1 MSGSLRVLI
10 AEDEY
15 LCLMGIRSSLRSLGH
30 RVIAEASNGR
40 HAVDQALEKKPDLI
54 IMDINMDDMD
64 GIEAIR
70 RVNEQMLIPSIIV
83 TGYCEDDLVKRA
95 TNAGVFAYLVK
106 PVDADDLKS
115 AIEVAMARF
124 EELKQLK
131 EELQGLEQALEA
143 RKYVERAK
151 GILMDRQ
158 NLREAEAMRRL
169 QEMSMKSNKRMVEV
183 AKEIIDADSCLE
195 RDPAEPPA
203 ETSRQVR
210 CRPVCAERRILSAV
224 RRRSKQCSDYPTY
237 AYGCPVRLPRGYGS
251 SSSTVYSV
259 TSRYPSDLPRLTEA
273 SLAASHGTSL
283 PSSLQRA
290 I

>member
-1 MSGSLRVLI
+1 
-10 AEDEY
+10 
-15 LCLMGIRSSLRSLGH
+15 MGIRSSLRSRGH

-124 EELKQLK
+124 EEFKQLK
-131 EELQGLEQALEA
+131 EELHGLEQALEA
-143 RKYVERAK
+143 RKYIERAK

-183 AKEIIDADSCLE
+183 AKEIIDADNLL
-195 RDPAEPPA
+195 RN
-203 ETSRQVR
+203 
-210 CRPVCAERRILSAV
+210 
-224 RRRSKQCSDYPTY
+224 
-237 AYGCPVRLPRGYGS
+237 
-251 SSSTVYSV
+251 
-259 TSRYPSDLPRLTEA
+259 
-273 SLAASHGTSL
+273 
-283 PSSLQRA
+283 
-290 I
+290 

>member
-1 MSGSLRVLI
+1 
-10 AEDEY
+10 
-15 LCLMGIRSSLRSLGH
+15 MGIRSSLRSLGH

-70 RVNEQMLIPSIIV
+70 RVNDQMLIPSIIV

-95 TNAGVFAYLVK
+95 TDAGVFAYLVK

-158 NLREAEAMRRL
+158 NLKEAEAMRRL

-183 AKEIIDADSCLE
+183 ANEIIEAD
-195 RDPAEPPA
+195 
-203 ETSRQVR
+203 
-210 CRPVCAERRILSAV
+210 
-224 RRRSKQCSDYPTY
+224 
-237 AYGCPVRLPRGYGS
+237 RLLRN
-251 SSSTVYSV
+251 
-259 TSRYPSDLPRLTEA
+259 
-273 SLAASHGTSL
+273 
-283 PSSLQRA
+283 
-290 I
+290 

>member
-30 RVIAEASNGR
+30 QVIAEAANGR

-70 RVNEQMLIPSIIV
+70 RVNDQMLIPSIIV

-95 TNAGVFAYLVK
+95 TDAGVFAYLVK

-131 EELQGLEQALEA
+131 EELHGLEQALEA
-143 RKYVERAK
+143 RKYIERAK

-183 AKEIIDADSCLE
+183 AKEIIDADNLL
-195 RDPAEPPA
+195 RN
-203 ETSRQVR
+203 
-210 CRPVCAERRILSAV
+210 
-224 RRRSKQCSDYPTY
+224 
-237 AYGCPVRLPRGYGS
+237 
-251 SSSTVYSV
+251 
-259 TSRYPSDLPRLTEA
+259 
-273 SLAASHGTSL
+273 
-283 PSSLQRA
+283 
-290 I
+290 

>member
-70 RVNEQMLIPSIIV
+70 RVNDQMLIPSIIV

-95 TNAGVFAYLVK
+95 TDAGVFAYLVK

-158 NLREAEAMRRL
+158 NLKEAEAMRRL

-183 AKEIIDADSCLE
+183 ANEIIEAD
-195 RDPAEPPA
+195 
-203 ETSRQVR
+203 
-210 CRPVCAERRILSAV
+210 
-224 RRRSKQCSDYPTY
+224 
-237 AYGCPVRLPRGYGS
+237 RLLRN
-251 SSSTVYSV
+251 
-259 TSRYPSDLPRLTEA
+259 
-273 SLAASHGTSL
+273 
-283 PSSLQRA
+283 
-290 I
+290 

>member
-124 EELKQLK
+124 EEFKQLK
-131 EELQGLEQALEA
+131 EELHGLEQALEA
-143 RKYVERAK
+143 RKYIERAK

-183 AKEIIDADSCLE
+183 AKEIIDADNLL
-195 RDPAEPPA
+195 RN
-203 ETSRQVR
+203 
-210 CRPVCAERRILSAV
+210 
-224 RRRSKQCSDYPTY
+224 
-237 AYGCPVRLPRGYGS
+237 
-251 SSSTVYSV
+251 
-259 TSRYPSDLPRLTEA
+259 
-273 SLAASHGTSL
+273 
-283 PSSLQRA
+283 
-290 I
+290 